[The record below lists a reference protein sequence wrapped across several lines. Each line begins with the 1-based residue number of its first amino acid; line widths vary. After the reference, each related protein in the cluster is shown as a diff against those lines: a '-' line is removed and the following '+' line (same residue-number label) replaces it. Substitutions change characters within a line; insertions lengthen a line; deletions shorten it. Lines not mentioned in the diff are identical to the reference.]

1 MTEEQARRVRV
12 GVIIFLVLAV
22 LTGVEYWIAVSM
34 TGNLLPLSLIALAKV
49 GLIAYFFMH
58 IAQIRYREGGH

>member
-1 MTEEQARRVRV
+1 MTDEKARRVRI
-12 GVIIFLVLAV
+12 GVIVFVVLAV

-34 TGNLLPLSLIALAKV
+34 TGNLLPLSVIAVAKV